1 MSGRLLLAFG
11 LAMLPAAG
19 PSHAADVGRLPVT
32 AFATL
37 PPDARHPES
46 LDVDPASGEVYVG
59 TFDARSPETDRDNQ
73 LLRFGADGR
82 LLAQRRFGATPLT
95 GVAYRDG
102 HVYVLN
108 FGASKLQRLPARFD
122 ADSAVEDVATFT
134 ALSPTAPPARR
145 VDNPDGSQDTITYG
159 SQGFPAINGL
169 VFDRAGT
176 LYVSD
181 SFQGAIYR
189 IAKATTCR
197 PCTIDVFVRDPLL
210 ATTGALP
217 FGANGLAFNA
227 DESMLY
233 INNAGDGR
241 VLRKRMPDGAI
252 DVLADGTYGAD
263 GLLFHRGLLWVAANQ
278 IDTIMALDEQG
289 RVRHRAGDFLGVG
302 GDGTPRGLLFP
313 AATAVQGRRMI
324 VANLALPLTAARGD
338 EWEEDVTRWNL
349 VQFDLPDPPPPAH

>member
-1 MSGRLLLAFG
+1 MRGRLLLVFG
-11 LAMLPAAG
+11 LAVLSIASLSFA
-19 PSHAADVGRLPVT
+19 SDTGRLPVT
-32 AFATL
+32 PFATL
-37 PPDARHPES
+37 PLDVRHPES
-46 LDVDPASGEVYVG
+46 LDVDPATGEIYAG
-59 TFDARSPETDRDNQ
+59 TFDARMPESTRNNQ
-73 LLRFGADGR
+73 VLRFAADGR
-82 LLAQRRFGATPLT
+82 LLAQRRFGPTPLT
-95 GVAYRDG
+95 GVTFRDG

-122 ADSAVEDVATFT
+122 ADSPIEDVATFA
-134 ALSPTAPPARR
+134 ALSPPAPSTRR
-145 VDNPDGSQDTITYG
+145 IDNPDGSHDTISFG

-181 SFQGAIYR
+181 SFQGAIFR

-197 PCTIDVFVRDPLL
+197 PCTIDVFARDPLL

-233 INNAGDGR
+233 VNNAGDGR

-278 IDTIMALDEQG
+278 IDTIVALDEQG
-289 RVRHRAGDFLGVG
+289 RVRHRAGDFLGVD